1 MSEKKV
7 VLLVDDD
14 KDFIDSY
21 TLILEKEGF
30 EIKSALSSA
39 EGLKIA
45 KAEPINLII
54 LDVMMESADSGFEFA
69 EELKEGNFDIPIIL
83 SSSIAAASGRNFDL
97 NDLNVRTVLQ
107 KPVDIDNFVTLCKK
121 YAK

>member
-1 MSEKKV
+1 MSDKKM

-14 KDFIDSY
+14 IDFIESY

-30 EIKSALSSA
+30 EIKSALSSE

-45 KAEPINLII
+45 KNDSPNLII

-69 EELKEGNFDIPIIL
+69 EALKEGNFDIPIIL

-107 KPVDIDNFVTLCKK
+107 KPVDIDKFIALCKK
-121 YAK
+121 YAR